1 MRRLLLALLVL
12 ALAPALAIKAIIDDA
27 VPHDDRRQ
35 VTVLAGLLVV
45 VAAGGRT
52 GAGLTAGVI
61 ATAVV
66 VVSRLAVERV
76 SLGKNRPESGV
87 SQDS

>member
-1 MRRLLLALLVL
+1 MTSRTTTDLITLA
-12 ALAPALAIKAIIDDA
+12 AA
-27 VPHDDRRQ
+27 V
-35 VTVLAGLLVV
+35 VAAAAGLLVV

-52 GAGLTAGVI
+52 GAGLTVGVI
-61 ATAVV
+61 AMAVV
-66 VVSRLAVERV
+66 IVSRLAVERL